1 VGAAVGPVDPIDSA
15 GMTGPIAACLLIA
28 DISGYTRYLAG
39 VELDHAQDILADLM
53 GTIVDVMHP
62 TFQIANVEGDAVFF
76 FAETEQIDGS
86 ILLDLVERTYSAF
99 RDRMMSIVQA
109 SICECQA
116 CLHIGDLDLKVVVHH
131 GQVISQNLA
140 GRVEVVGKDVI
151 VAHRMLKN
159 TIDQTAYAFL
169 SDPCVADTG
178 LDPELLGM
186 RRHSETYEH
195 VGEVHGWIH
204 DLAKVWSELRERRR
218 LYIDADT
225 AASVLSTFFP
235 ASPELVWE
243 HISSPRLRVAW
254 SAGIDRVDQLDP
266 SGRRRQGTISH
277 CMHGD
282 DVLLQEFLDWQPP
295 SYFTSRVTMPGGAV
309 LVSTHE
315 VEPTDG
321 GSILHDR
328 FAEPE
333 DDVSAAVFTELG
345 PMFEAAYPIEV
356 ETLGRLLADAME
368 RTGESPAVPRGDE
381 EHRLATAVTR
391 AP

>member
-1 VGAAVGPVDPIDSA
+1 
-15 GMTGPIAACLLIA
+15 MAACLLIA

-62 TFQIANVEGDAVFF
+62 TFQVANVEGDAVFF
-76 FAETEQIDGS
+76 YAETEHVDGS
-86 ILLDLVERTYSAF
+86 ILLDLIESTYSAF

-109 SICECQA
+109 SVCECQA

-131 GQVISQNLA
+131 GQVIAQNVA
-140 GRVEVVGKDVI
+140 GRVELVGKDVI

-169 SDPCVADTG
+169 SDECVGDTE

-195 VGEVHGWIH
+195 VGEVRGWIH

-218 LYIDADT
+218 LYIDAE
-225 AASVLSTFFP
+225 AAVATWSTFFP

-266 SGRRRQGTISH
+266 SGRRRPGTISH

-295 SYFTSRVTMPGGAV
+295 RYFTSRVTMPGGGV
-309 LVSTHE
+309 ILSTHE

-333 DDVSAAVFTELG
+333 DEVSAATLDAMR
-345 PMFEAAYPIEV
+345 PMVEAAYTIEV
-356 ETLGRLLADAME
+356 ETLGRLLAEAME
-368 RTGESPAVPRGDE
+368 RVGAAPAVPRGDE
-381 EHRLATAVTR
+381 GHRLATAITR